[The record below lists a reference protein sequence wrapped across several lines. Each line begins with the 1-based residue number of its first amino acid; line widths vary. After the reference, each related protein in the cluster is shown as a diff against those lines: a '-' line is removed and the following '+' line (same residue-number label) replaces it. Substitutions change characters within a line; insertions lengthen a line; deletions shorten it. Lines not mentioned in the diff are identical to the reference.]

1 MSSPTRLEPPR
12 APKEPSMD
20 EILASIRKI
29 IADDVPPS
37 RPAAKRSP
45 VEALVAERPGARAE
59 PKSEAAEMPAPAN
72 DDGGPAAS
80 LLSAAREAEA
90 AASFASL
97 NHTVFSRNA
106 RSIEDVVQDMLRPML
121 QSWLDAHLPVL
132 VERLVRQEIERISG
146 KP

>member
-1 MSSPTRLEPPR
+1 
-12 APKEPSMD
+12 
-20 EILASIRKI
+20 
-29 IADDVPPS
+29 
-37 RPAAKRSP
+37 
-45 VEALVAERPGARAE
+45 
-59 PKSEAAEMPAPAN
+59 MPAPAN

-146 KP
+146 KS